1 MVRNVAMR
9 SATTV
14 RESADTEE
22 VPDAAP
28 AISKPGMSTFTIGRL
43 QIPTPPVRVLS
54 ATRSTHL
61 IMVPQRTHLASGGF
75 IPLHRLVSPIR
86 LKEN

>member
-14 RESADTEE
+14 RKSANTEE
-22 VPDAAP
+22 IP
-28 AISKPGMSTFTIGRL
+28 ISKPGMSTFTIGRVQML
-43 QIPTPPVRVLS
+43 TPPVRVLS
-54 ATRSTHL
+54 ATGSTHL

-75 IPLHRLVSPIR
+75 IPLHRLVFPIR